1 MSYYKPLQY
10 IVPDSEDGWLLR
22 TVLRGRMSLSKKLLS
37 RLKWTPQ
44 GITVNGERCPV
55 NVKLRAGD
63 VVEVRMQ
70 EETSDDILPQNIPIE
85 ILHEDDHLLIL
96 NKPPNII
103 VHPTHG
109 HYVNTL
115 ANAVAYYWQQLGKQH
130 RFRPV
135 HRLDQETSGVLA
147 VAKNPYA
154 HQQLSIQ
161 FQERRV
167 KKSYRAIVHGVPHPQ
182 EGSIDGPI
190 DRRAPGDYVRIV
202 RPDGA
207 PAVTGYR
214 VMVTIGAFSLVEVKP
229 QTGRTHQI
237 RVHMRHIGCPI
248 VGDKLYGFDCME
260 LANGERSKD
269 DWGMGYPIE
278 RHALHAATLSF
289 LHPED
294 GREVT
299 YEAPLP
305 ADMQALLDY
314 ASSTLTEPM
323 DGK

>member
-10 IVPDSEDGWLLR
+10 IVPEIENGWVLR
-22 TVLRGRMSLSKKLLS
+22 TILRNRMSLSKKLLS

-55 NVKLRAGD
+55 NVKLSAGD
-63 VVEVRMQ
+63 LVEVRME
-70 EETSDDILPQNIPIE
+70 EETSTDILPQHIPID
-85 ILHEDDHLLIL
+85 IIHEDDHLLIV
-96 NKPPNII
+96 NKPPHII

-115 ANAVAYYWQQLGKQH
+115 ANAVAYYWQQTGKQH
-130 RFRPV
+130 RFRPI

-147 VAKNPYA
+147 IAKNPYA

-167 KKSYRAIVHGVPHPQ
+167 KKSYIAIVHGAPYPM
-182 EGSIDGPI
+182 EGRIEGPI

-207 PAVTGYR
+207 SAVTEYR
-214 VMVTIGAFSLVEVKP
+214 VMDTIGAFSRVEVKP

-248 VGDKLYGFDCME
+248 VGDKLYGFDCVQVE
-260 LANGERSKD
+260 GGESSKEE
-269 DWGMGYPIE
+269 WGTGYPID

-294 GREVT
+294 SREVH
-299 YEAPLP
+299 YEAPMP
-305 ADMQALLDY
+305 ADMQALLAY
-314 ASSTLTEPM
+314 ADSVK
-323 DGK
+323 D

>member
-1 MSYYKPLQY
+1 MNYYKPLQY
-10 IVPDSEDGWLLR
+10 IVPDSEDGWVLR
-22 TVLRGRMSLSKKLLS
+22 TILRSRMSLSKKLLS
-37 RLKWTPQ
+37 RLKWTTQ

-70 EETSDDILPQNIPIE
+70 EETSEDILPQDIPID

-96 NKPPNII
+96 NKPPHII

-115 ANAVAYYWQQLGKQH
+115 ANAVAYYWQNEGKQH

-147 VAKNPYA
+147 IAKNPYA

-161 FQERRV
+161 FQERLV
-167 KKSYRAIVHGVPHPQ
+167 KKSYVAIVHGAPHPK
-182 EGSIDGPI
+182 EGWIDGPI
-190 DRRAPGDYVRIV
+190 DRRAPGDHVRIV
-202 RPDGA
+202 RSDGA
-207 PAVTGYR
+207 SAVTAYR
-214 VMVTIGAFSLVEVKP
+214 VVDAIGPFSRVEVKP
-229 QTGRTHQI
+229 ETGRTHQI

-248 VGDKLYGFDCME
+248 VGDKLYGFDCVE
-260 LANGERSKD
+260 LESGRSKEE
-269 DWGMGYPIE
+269 WGGGYPID

-289 LHPED
+289 RHPGD
-294 GREVT
+294 GQEVH

-305 ADMQALLDY
+305 QDMQELLVF
-314 ASSTLTEPM
+314 ASHADRAGPL
-323 DGK
+323 D